1 MPEGSDYEERKK
13 KVIHIY
19 FRRISAKLEADE
31 KKKISKREKKKR
43 KKEKS
48 TD

>member
-1 MPEGSDYEERKK
+1 MKKEREKK

-31 KKKISKREKKKR
+31 KKKKKNKQKREKKKR

>member
-1 MPEGSDYEERKK
+1 MRGNKQIKNMPEGSDYEKRERERKK

-31 KKKISKREKKKR
+31 KKKKK
-43 KKEKS
+43 
-48 TD
+48 